1 MFSFL
6 EYRSLWETSSSFAS
20 KRAVVE
26 NMNYGVSGG
35 WQQHVRSGHLS
46 GDRRE
51 IRVFLLPACWSQR
64 YCVWYGCGFVVRLQG
79 PVNSDPHFRKY
90 KARNSFFF
98 FFFKVGSEWLSVLFN
113 FMGILL
119 PRCVEMVDL
128 QYSEFGFHL
137 LQLGGTRTLFFHWYF
152 LEFTFLWFSSS
163 RSICS
168 LKQILGWCCFSS
180 RAFVLVKSQ
189 SLCLPEAG
197 ELWLGDMT
205 AHTDICTPC
214 IVLAV
219 GGRCI
224 IIPNQ
229 SRKFNTGSFL
239 TQFSCL

>member
-6 EYRSLWETSSSFAS
+6 EYRSLWETSSSTAS

-98 FFFKVGSEWLSVLFN
+98 FFLRLEVSDWVFCLTSWVSCCLDVLKWLICNIQNLAFTSCSWEGQEHCSSIDIFWNSLSSDSVPPGQSVL
-113 FMGILL
+113 
-119 PRCVEMVDL
+119 
-128 QYSEFGFHL
+128 
-137 LQLGGTRTLFFHWYF
+137 
-152 LEFTFLWFSSS
+152 
-163 RSICS
+163 
-168 LKQILGWCCFSS
+168 
-180 RAFVLVKSQ
+180 
-189 SLCLPEAG
+189 
-197 ELWLGDMT
+197 
-205 AHTDICTPC
+205 
-214 IVLAV
+214 
-219 GGRCI
+219 
-224 IIPNQ
+224 
-229 SRKFNTGSFL
+229 
-239 TQFSCL
+239 